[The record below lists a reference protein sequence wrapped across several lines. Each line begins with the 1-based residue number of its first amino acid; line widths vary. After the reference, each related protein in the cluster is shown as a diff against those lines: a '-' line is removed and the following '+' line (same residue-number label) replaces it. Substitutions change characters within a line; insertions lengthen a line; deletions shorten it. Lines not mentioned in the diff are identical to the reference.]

1 MVVGLSFRKDTGV
14 RNWLSTVR
22 EVYMHHASN
31 RVAFTLMEPRPA
43 LIEGRLVNRKNV
55 TVEYLKHDSICL
67 DSNGT
72 GGLLDPK
79 HCHEVPKEQM
89 FLNLTCLGDVPID
102 VSICGMIEE
111 PEAWKHRMN
120 RDVSY
125 FSNII

>member
-14 RNWLSTVR
+14 RSWLSTVR

-43 LIEGRLVNRKNV
+43 LIEGRLVNHKNV

-67 DSNGT
+67 DAPGT
-72 GGLLDPK
+72 GRGLLDHPR

-89 FLNLTCLGDVPID
+89 FLNLTCLGDPID
-102 VSICGMIEE
+102 RSICRMIEE
-111 PEAWKHRMN
+111 PELWKHHMS
-120 RDVSY
+120 RDVRR
-125 FSNII
+125 